1 MMSKPALSA
10 REFEKLSAY
19 LDGQLSA
26 REVALLEEKILSD
39 EIYQEALAELRTTRE
54 LLRSIPNKRV
64 PHNFTLTPQI
74 AGIKERKQTR
84 FFPVLSYSSAIAG
97 FLVVAS
103 LVLEMFGGL
112 VLGGV
117 RSPMMAREVPE
128 AAFALEAQDAVSE
141 EALEKAAE
149 EMVTETPM
157 IIQWGAEGLGSQTD
171 GKGGGGP
178 DAGAPPV
185 VDAPAN
191 AAPEREAETAEI
203 PQAEVMAEEAAPAE
217 AEMKEEAVE
226 EEMEEA
232 VVAEA
237 PAAETVEQEDI
248 DIYPTA
254 EMLKD
259 ESLPEATPTA
269 EILEEPQPFAEGEGP
284 ILGLPSDE
292 EAGQIIRPDEHRAVE
307 TEALPAARLSAL
319 RIVQIVLALFA
330 LLTGT
335 LALIFRRR
343 GRA

>member
-26 REVALLEEKILSD
+26 REAALLEKKILSD
-39 EIYQEALAELRTTRE
+39 EIYQETLADLRATRE
-54 LLRSIPNKRV
+54 LLHSVPNKRV
-64 PHNFTLTPQI
+64 PHNFTLTPQM
-74 AGIKERKQTR
+74 AGIKDRQRTR
-84 FFPVLSYSSAIAG
+84 LFPVLSYSSAIAG

-103 LVLEMFGGL
+103 LVLEMFGGM

-141 EALEKAAE
+141 EALEKVVE
-149 EMVTETPM
+149 EMVTKTPM
-157 IIQWGAEGLGSQTD
+157 IIQWGAEGLGAQTD

-191 AAPEREAETAEI
+191 AAPERELEAAEI
-203 PQAEVMAEEAAPAE
+203 PQAEVMAEETAPAE
-217 AEMKEEAVE
+217 AEMQEEALE

-232 VVAEA
+232 AAAEA
-237 PAAETVEQEDI
+237 PAPVTAEQEDV

-254 EMLKD
+254 ELFKD
-259 ESLPEATPTA
+259 ESLPEATPMA

-284 ILGLPSDE
+284 ILGLPSDD
-292 EAGQIIRPDEHRAVE
+292 EAGQMIKPDEHRAVE
-307 TEALPAARLSAL
+307 TEAQAAGGLSTL
-319 RIVQIVLALFA
+319 RIIQIVLALLA
-330 LLTGT
+330 LLTGS